1 MSNAITVQQV
11 NKIFSIPHEKRTTL
25 KEHFVHIFSH
35 SSYEEFHAL
44 KNVSFD
50 VEKGE
55 FLGIIGANGSGKS
68 TLLKMIAGIYQPS
81 AGGIT
86 VEGKISPF
94 LELGVG
100 FDPELSG
107 AENVYLNACV
117 LGLSRKEIDE
127 RYKSIVE
134 FAEMKRFMD
143 MKVKNYSSGMFVR
156 LAFSVAIQVDADILL
171 MDEVLA
177 VGDARFQEKCFD
189 VFRKFKEEGKTIILV
204 THDVGSVRRFCDRCV
219 YLKKGELVADGTPEN
234 VIEKYLY
241 DQSEMPQTVLP
252 VPIVLPAQPVT
263 PVTSIQQNEKSAGV
277 PPTSKKVNFTGW
289 TLIDK
294 NDKESTGFCPGDDI
308 RIKVQFKCNDNTLQ
322 KINAGVAVYDEH
334 GNHLFGDRS
343 EWHKVLIDCK
353 KGSYELIFKKLP
365 LLSGTYFITLAL
377 DSEGDIEHYDWL
389 DKKLQFNVQNDQLSA
404 GTIHFLTEWKA

>member
-1 MSNAITVQQV
+1 MSNAISVQQV

-44 KNVSFD
+44 KDVSLD
-50 VEKGE
+50 VKKGE

-81 AGGIT
+81 TGGIT
-86 VEGKISPF
+86 VDGKISPF

-127 RYKSIVE
+127 RYKAIVE
-134 FAEMKRFMD
+134 FAEMERFMD

-177 VGDARFQEKCFD
+177 VGDTRFQEKCFD
-189 VFRKFKEEGKTIILV
+189 VFRKFKEEGKTMIFV
-204 THDVGSVRRFCDRCV
+204 THDVGAVRRFCDRCV
-219 YLKKGELVADGTPEN
+219 YLKKGELVAEGEPEK
-234 VIEKYLY
+234 VIETYLY
-241 DQSEMPQTVLP
+241 DQGETRDSHVSFPQEVAEETQDGKVSKEEVCQIP
-252 VPIVLPAQPVT
+252 PI
-263 PVTSIQQNEKSAGV
+263 N
-277 PPTSKKVNFTGW
+277 KKVCFESCS
-289 TLIDK
+289 LIDK
-294 NDKESTGFCPGDDI
+294 NDKESTGFCPGDDM
-308 RIKVQFKCNDNTLQ
+308 RVKVNFRCNDDTLE
-322 KINAGVAVYDEH
+322 KVNAGVAIHDER
-334 GNHLFGDRS
+334 GNLLFGDKS

-353 KGSYELIFKKLP
+353 KGSYELIFKKLS

-377 DSEGDIEHYDWL
+377 DSEGDTEHYDLL
-389 DKKLQFNVQNDQLSA
+389 DKKLQFNVQNDQLEV